1 MRKALHNAS
10 HILFVFFICGIA
22 TMKSYGQGQPAPHKI
37 IYSDTV
43 ATAKKDSTR
52 TTVAPGTAN
61 KTNIKR
67 SGQAEI
73 KEIFAGGLN
82 EPETAE
88 TKDSASAGDVS
99 VGGKEPGPVTKA
111 VATRS
116 TEAQAYYES
125 IDPVISKYADMI
137 EEDAHDIN
145 NYPLYRFIDR
155 WYGAHYKYGGNDST
169 GIDCSAFSQKLYD
182 KVYGTGLVRTAR
194 EQRKSSER
202 IKDYDD
208 ATEGDLVFFRIHRI
222 RISHVGVYLAN
233 GYFVHA
239 SRSHGVTISNLNTP
253 YWRRRYAGCGRIQKG
268 AKAPFESEY
277 TVSPTE

>member
-1 MRKALHNAS
+1 MRKAFLYKAS
-10 HILFVFFICGIA
+10 YRVLYVFFICCIA
-22 TMKSYGQGQPAPHKI
+22 AGESYGQDHQQRHMTIYADSVAAPN
-37 IYSDTV
+37 
-43 ATAKKDSTR
+43 KDS
-52 TTVAPGTAN
+52 AKISSASN
-61 KTNIKR
+61 KTNIKK
-67 SGQAEI
+67 SGQVEI
-73 KEIFAGGLN
+73 KEIFAGGVN
-82 EPETAE
+82 EPEAADN
-88 TKDSASAGDVS
+88 KDSAAAGDIS
-99 VGGKEPGPVTKA
+99 AGGKEPSPITTA
-111 VATRS
+111 NATR
-116 TEAQAYYES
+116 TAEAQEYYES

-155 WYGAHYKYGGNDST
+155 WYGARYKYGGNDST

-194 EQRKSSER
+194 EQRKSAER

-253 YWRRRYAGCGRIQKG
+253 YWHRRYAGCGRIQKG
-268 AKAPFESEY
+268 AKAPFESDY